1 MPFKIP
7 SYLSTS
13 KVKVYWTCEV
23 KIKFR
28 VRNFE
33 LMRTEKVMSKS
44 DQHGIKLAKLGRDKI
59 PKARQL
65 RTISLVV
72 STRRAAVV
80 A

>member
-1 MPFKIP
+1 
-7 SYLSTS
+7 
-13 KVKVYWTCEV
+13 
-23 KIKFR
+23 
-28 VRNFE
+28 
-33 LMRTEKVMSKS
+33 MRTEKVMSKS